1 MNDTDVTEQI
11 EHNRVIVNDINEDAV
26 NMNDEQQTNQVKD
39 ATVSEYLNGIRTFID
54 NMKTLPQVGGGNSTV
69 ANERSK
75 VAKLFDVLS
84 IEELLSQLQ
93 KNE

>member
-1 MNDTDVTEQI
+1 MNDTYLTQQT
-11 EHNRVIVNDINEDAV
+11 NDNSIISNTNEDAV